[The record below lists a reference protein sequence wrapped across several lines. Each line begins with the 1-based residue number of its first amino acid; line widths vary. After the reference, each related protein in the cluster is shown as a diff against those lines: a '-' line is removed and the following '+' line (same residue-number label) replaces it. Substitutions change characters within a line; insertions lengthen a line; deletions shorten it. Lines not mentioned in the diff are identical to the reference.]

1 MYRLKIKI
9 KLINIITIIL
19 IFNNSLCQNSQG
31 ECANVG
37 YKAISFES
45 CQGKVPYDSAN
56 YYCCFLKSGKIQKCV
71 EVAKEDIDN
80 NKVKTT
86 IREIEKGIYEPWEDN
101 SLNKIYNKLNSFEC
115 DKSQFLKFS
124 QIVFLLLFFY

>member
-86 IREIEKGIYEPWEDN
+86 IREIEKGIYEHWEE
-101 SLNKIYNKLNSFEC
+101 KTIYNKLNTFEC
-115 DKSQFLKFS
+115 DYTILLKSNH
-124 QIVFLLLFFY
+124 LLLFIVIILLI